1 LNKEEIV
8 MAKTKAKRL
17 QSALDKINEGLS
29 ELTTIADEVEEA
41 RDNMQGTN
49 LENTERYQL
58 YDEAAVTL
66 RQAIDDIETV
76 KGDAEGVEL

>member
-1 LNKEEIV
+1 
-8 MAKTKAKRL
+8 MAKTKAQRL
-17 QSALDKINEGLS
+17 QSAIDKIDEGLS

-58 YDEAAVTL
+58 YDEAADTL
-66 RQAIDDIETV
+66 RQAADNIETA
-76 KGDAEGVEL
+76 KGDVEGVEL

>member
-1 LNKEEIV
+1 

-58 YDEAAVTL
+58 YDEAADTL
-66 RQAIDDIETV
+66 RQAADNIETA
-76 KGDAEGVEL
+76 KGNIEGVEL